1 MLHAS
6 AMPRKK
12 SVRMLWMNFRGIITE
27 VFMLIMNTLEFINIT
42 LPTRNLIHERVK
54 ILIIINVSYTKI
66 SSAPRNESKKFSQLL
81 ISAKVGMKILRNGRG
96 RVILMP

>member
-1 MLHAS
+1 
-6 AMPRKK
+6 
-12 SVRMLWMNFRGIITE
+12 
-27 VFMLIMNTLEFINIT
+27 MLIMNTLEFINIT
-42 LPTRNLIHERVK
+42 LPTCNLIHERVK

-66 SSAPRNESKKFSQLL
+66 SSAPRNDSKKFSQLL